1 MKHIFTLIV
10 LMLLTSCSA
19 VDMKQYN
26 SNTPKL
32 DLFNYFTGK
41 TQGWGIVQDRKGTL
55 TRQFT
60 VDITGTITSDGKLH
74 LHEDFDWSDGE
85 QSTRTWIIDRSDN
98 HTYNGVAEDVL
109 KSADG
114 ELYGNV
120 LNWKYQLNLKVDDA
134 NWKITFDDWMFL
146 VSDEILLNKATM
158 TKFGFKVGEV
168 TIVFQK

>member
-1 MKHIFTLIV
+1 MKNIFILIV

-32 DLFNYFTGK
+32 DLFNYFTGQ

-60 VDITGTITSDGKLH
+60 VDISGTINSDGKLN
-74 LHEDFDWSDGE
+74 LHEKFDWSDGE
-85 QSTRTWIIDRSDN
+85 QSTRTWIIGKTDN
-98 HTYNGVAEDVL
+98 HTYNGTAEDVL
-109 KSADG
+109 KAANG
-114 ELYGNV
+114 KLYGNV
-120 LNWKYQLNLKVDDA
+120 LNWKYQLNLKVDDTH
-134 NWKITFDDWMFL
+134 WKITFDDWMYL
-146 VSDEILLNKATM
+146 VSDKILLNKATM